1 MELKH
6 ILIVAAIV
14 VGVILLAVWD
24 RRREKKRLLS
34 LVRERW
40 GKPGNTDPQEL
51 RLRTINAYLES
62 LPQRKNDV
70 DGITWNDLDMD
81 RVFTELNTTFSA
93 VGEEYLYALLH
104 RPETEAGPLAE
115 FEERIRFFS
124 ERERCREEL
133 AVSFA
138 RMGKLRAISLYGYL
152 SRIADV
158 RPESNLRHYGL
169 LLGYAAGLLCFPF
182 GYGMVGVWIVL
193 AAALCNILS
202 YYQRKGEIEPY
213 LLVFAYLLR
222 WLREIEKLEKTD
234 AAKEPPIAEDMK
246 ELRAATRV
254 FSGFRRG
261 AELLTPASPTGSL
274 LDMIM
279 DYVRMLFHVD
289 LIKFN
294 SMYRFFLGHQQE
306 LDRLFALTGRLD
318 AAIAAASFR
327 QYRQV
332 WCQPVLRA
340 EGEVTLRTSGMYHP
354 LISEPV
360 KNSIHAKRP
369 VLLTGSNAS
378 GKSTFLK
385 MVALNAIF
393 AQTIHTVLADSYESR
408 YMHILSSMALRDD
421 LELGESYYI
430 VEIKSLKRILDA
442 ADGTLPVL
450 CFVDEVLRGTNTAER
465 IAASSR
471 ILADLAG
478 RQVLVFAATH
488 DLELTDILA
497 AYYDNYHFSE
507 QIVGQDVVFDY
518 RLQKGKAVSRNAIRL
533 LGMLSYPEHIIRES
547 EKMVERF
554 LITGDWEKM

>member
-1 MELKH
+1 MELEY
-6 ILIVAAIV
+6 ILIGAAIA
-14 VGVILLAVWD
+14 VGIVLLAVWD
-24 RRREKKRLLS
+24 RRREKQRLLS
-34 LVRERW
+34 QVRAQW
-40 GKPGNTDPQEL
+40 GKPGGTDPHEE
-51 RLRTINAYLES
+51 RLRTVDAYLAS
-62 LPQRKNDV
+62 LPKRAADV
-70 DGITWNDLDMD
+70 DDITWNDLDMD

-93 VGEEYLYALLH
+93 VGEEYLYAMLH

-115 FEERIRFFS
+115 LEERVRFFS
-124 ERERCREEL
+124 EREQCREEL

-158 RPESNLRHYGL
+158 RPERNLRHYAM
-169 LLGYAAGLLCFPF
+169 LLGYAAGLALFPF
-182 GYGMVGVWIVL
+182 GYGYLGIWVVMGT
-193 AAALCNILS
+193 ALCSILS

-213 LLVFAYLLR
+213 LLVFSYLLR
-222 WLREIEKLEKTD
+222 WMQETDKLEKTG
-234 AAKEPPIAEDMK
+234 AAKEQPIADDMAK
-246 ELRAATRV
+246 LRSASRV

-261 AELLTPASPTGSL
+261 AGMLTPASPTGSL

-294 SMYRFFLGHQQE
+294 SMYRFFLGHQKE
-306 LDRLFALTGRLD
+306 IDRLFFLTGRLD
-318 AAIAAASFR
+318 AAIAVASYR
-327 QYRQV
+327 QYKQV
-332 WCQPVLRA
+332 WCEPVLRA
-340 EGEVTLRTSGMYHP
+340 DGAITLRTNEMYHP
-354 LISEPV
+354 LIKEPV
-360 KNSIHAKRP
+360 KNSIFTKRP

-393 AQTIHTVLADSYESR
+393 AQTVHTVLADSYESR

-442 ADGTLPVL
+442 ADGKLPVL

-471 ILADLAG
+471 ILADMAG
-478 RQVLVFAATH
+478 RKALTFAATH
-488 DLELTDILA
+488 DIELTDILA

-507 QIVGQDVVFDY
+507 RIIGQDVVFDY
-518 RLQKGKAVSRNAIRL
+518 RLQHGKAVSRNAIRL

-547 EKMVERF
+547 EKMVEQF
-554 LITGDWEKM
+554 LITGDWKKL

>member
-1 MELKH
+1 MKLEY
-6 ILIVAAIV
+6 ILIGAAIA
-14 VGVILLAVWD
+14 VGIVLLAVWD
-24 RRREKKRLLS
+24 RRREKNRLLS

-40 GKPGNTDPQEL
+40 GKPGSVDPQEI

-62 LPQRKNDV
+62 LPKRRNDV
-70 DGITWNDLDMD
+70 DGVTWNDLDLD

-115 FEERIRFFS
+115 FEERVRFFS

-158 RPESNLRHYGL
+158 RPESNLRHFAL

-182 GYGMVGVWIVL
+182 GYGMWGVWIVL
-193 AAALCNILS
+193 TAALCNILS

-213 LLVFAYLLR
+213 LLVFSYLLR
-222 WLREIEKLEKTD
+222 WLQEVERLEKTD
-234 AAKEPPIAEDMK
+234 AAKEPPIAEDGK
-246 ELRAATRV
+246 ELRAAARV

-261 AELLTPASPTGSL
+261 ASLLTPASPTGSL

-294 SMYRFFLGHQQE
+294 SMYRFFLGHQKE
-306 LDRLFALTGRLD
+306 LDRLFFLTGRLD
-318 AAIAAASFR
+318 AALAVASYR
-327 QYRQV
+327 QYKQT
-332 WCQPVLRA
+332 WCEPVLRA
-340 EGEVTLRTSGMYHP
+340 EGAVTLRTSEMYHP
-354 LISEPV
+354 LIAEPV
-360 KNSIHAKRP
+360 KNSIDAKRP

-385 MVALNAIF
+385 MVALNAVF

-408 YMHILSSMALRDD
+408 YMHVLSSMALRDD

-478 RQVLVFAATH
+478 RKALPFAATH

-497 AYYDNYHFSE
+497 SYYDNYHFSE

-518 RLQKGKAVSRNAIRL
+518 RLRRGKAVSRNAIRL
-533 LGMLSYPEHIIRES
+533 LAMLSYPEHIIRES
-547 EKMVERF
+547 EKTVERF
-554 LITGDWEKM
+554 LITGDWEKL